1 MKVKSR
7 NVEKKDKAEYLDI
20 LYTAV
25 GSLNSR
31 QEIKDFLR
39 DVLTESE
46 RIMIGRRIM
55 IARRLLD
62 GQLYDQ
68 IMKEMKVGP
77 DTIMRVHRWLEDE
90 NKGYE
95 KVITSL
101 KKQFSN
107 HKNFKDYYDSSP
119 LGNLRRRYPVHHLL
133 FHIFQDLKKK

>member
-7 NVEKKDKAEYLDI
+7 SVEQKDKIEYLDI

-25 GSLNSR
+25 ESLSSR
-31 QEIKDFLR
+31 EEIKDFLR

-77 DTIMRVHRWLEDE
+77 DTIMRVH
-90 NKGYE
+90 
-95 KVITSL
+95 
-101 KKQFSN
+101 
-107 HKNFKDYYDSSP
+107 
-119 LGNLRRRYPVHHLL
+119 
-133 FHIFQDLKKK
+133 